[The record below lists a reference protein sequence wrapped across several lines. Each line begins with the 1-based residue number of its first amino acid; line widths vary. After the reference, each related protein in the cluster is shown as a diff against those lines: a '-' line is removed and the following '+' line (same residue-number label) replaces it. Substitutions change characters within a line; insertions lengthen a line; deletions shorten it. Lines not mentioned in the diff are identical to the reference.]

1 MYTSHFNL
9 RAEAFS
15 LTPDPAFLYLS
26 PGHAEALAALR
37 IGLEGRRGIMVMVG
51 EVGMGK
57 TTLLYSLLSDLGEGI
72 KTAYI
77 SNTKLRFDDILRQ
90 ALADFGVPCASHDR
104 VELLAALNGF
114 LQQCA
119 ADGTTAALVI
129 DEAQNLKNDVFEN
142 LRLLS
147 NYETYTEKLLQ
158 IVLVGQPE
166 LEVKLR
172 QTSLRQVAERV
183 AVRCNI
189 NPLTRAESR
198 LYIEHRLQHVGGTS
212 AAIFTRPAL
221 ELIVRKARGIPRRI
235 NILCHTAMLF
245 AFGRSEPRATFPIA
259 RTAVREKEGRGLV
272 TVGRGL
278 RAKITNSDA
287 SALLVRARFR
297 PWWAV
302 AGFLVGIVVMI
313 GVGRL
318 DPRSEPTD
326 ATALTTGAP
335 DANPGS
341 AAEEGSRPALHERD
355 DDHLNAAIETLANA
369 IAFRKAS
376 GDSLATPPEA
386 PPPAAAEA
394 AQPPVAER
402 PATPSPPYR
411 EVRVPR
417 GTTLGALMRDVYG
430 EDHPELIDTIK
441 SANPQIVSVDRII
454 AGDTLRFPEL
464 SARRQ

>member
-1 MYTSHFNL
+1 MYASHFHL

-26 PGHAEALAALR
+26 PGHAEALAALK

-51 EVGMGK
+51 EVGTGK
-57 TTLLYSLLSDLGEGI
+57 TTLLYSLLSELGEGI

-90 ALADFGVPCASHDR
+90 ALADFGVPCASRDR

-114 LQQCA
+114 LRQCA

-129 DEAQNLKNDVFEN
+129 DEAQNLRNDVFEN

-166 LEVKLR
+166 LETKLR
-172 QTSLRQVAERV
+172 QTSLRQLRERI

-189 NPLTRAESR
+189 NPLTRDESR
-198 LYIEHRLQHVGGTS
+198 RYLEHRLQRVDGTS
-212 AAIFTRPAL
+212 AAIFTGPASA
-221 ELIVRKARGIPRRI
+221 LIVLKARGIPRRI

-245 AFGRSEPRATFPIA
+245 AFGRGAHLVTFAIA
-259 RTAVREKEGRGLV
+259 RTAVRENEGRGLV
-272 TVGRGL
+272 TIGRGL
-278 RAKITNSDA
+278 RAKLTNPDA
-287 SALLVRARFR
+287 SALLMGSRFR

-302 AGFLVGIVVMI
+302 AGFLSATVAMI

-326 ATALTTGAP
+326 ATALTIGAP
-335 DANPGS
+335 PATDGS
-341 AAEEGSRPALHERD
+341 GDESSRPSLHARD
-355 DDHLNAAIETLANA
+355 YDRLNAAIETLANA
-369 IAFRKAS
+369 IALRKAG
-376 GDSLATPPEA
+376 GDSPEA
-386 PPPAAAEA
+386 PTVAAEA
-394 AQPPVAER
+394 AAVAPPAAEQPT
-402 PATPSPPYR
+402 TPSQPYR

-417 GTTLGALMRDVYG
+417 GTTLWALVKDVYG
-430 EDHPELIDTIK
+430 EEHPELIDLIK
-441 SANPQIVSVDRII
+441 SANPQIVNANRIL

-464 SARRQ
+464 STRRR